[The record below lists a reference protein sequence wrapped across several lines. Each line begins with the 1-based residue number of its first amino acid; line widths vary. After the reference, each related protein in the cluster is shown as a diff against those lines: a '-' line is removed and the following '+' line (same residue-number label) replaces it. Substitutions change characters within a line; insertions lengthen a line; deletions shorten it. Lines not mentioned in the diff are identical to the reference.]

1 MKIDKSVQ
9 FPLTA
14 IFDDGSTE
22 QYDDI
27 TNLEKNLEFF
37 NSDREDYIQIIDK
50 LGRPVYLILDFL
62 QVKILK
68 LRDSDDKK
76 DYPHENIC

>member
-1 MKIDKSVQ
+1 MQIDQSVK

-27 TNLEKNLEFF
+27 TNLEQNLEFF
-37 NSDREDYIQIIDK
+37 NSDREGDVQILDR

-62 QVKILK
+62 QVKVLK
-68 LRDSDDKK
+68 LK
-76 DYPHENIC
+76 